1 MQGKQKTTE
10 SYRSGDRAEP
20 EALSGA
26 DSIAYTKPEGKGN
39 VLSSRQRGKGKGK
52 VFEPPCTERYARWCE
67 RADWGMTPVALLDC
81 AR

>member
-39 VLSSRQRGKGKGK
+39 VLSSRQRGK
-52 VFEPPCTERYARWCE
+52 
-67 RADWGMTPVALLDC
+67 MTSK
-81 AR
+81 